1 MKLVNM
7 YLFEDYLADSI
18 KIRKKCQISYQPVR
32 WTEPYRIIQKISPI
46 LYTLDFHNTAKKIHI
61 THGTPV
67 IPTNETIDE
76 IWHKTH
82 NEDNLE

>member
-61 THGTPV
+61 THLKLASN
-67 IPTNETIDE
+67 ISIHRRRLE
-76 IWHKTH
+76 IICK
-82 NEDNLE
+82 